1 LIPKD
6 VCGKLSI
13 IEQTLGKIDSIEDRL
28 NKFDQKFGTV
38 DSEIKSCQE
47 RIHVLEH
54 GVQFL
59 SDNKDEHNSI
69 KIKLEAI
76 SESVEA

>member
-1 LIPKD
+1 
-6 VCGKLSI
+6 
-13 IEQTLGKIDSIEDRL
+13 L

-69 KIKLEAI
+69 KIKLEAL